1 MILLLAVT
9 AEKSPWIIQPGLWL
23 LNLKAEEGPC
33 IPVPWAGCGVVAV
46 GAGFLSWALVDPDSF
61 VLPQQLNAAQ
71 RRVQDLWKLHPAP
84 GAVICQT
91 WLLWLTLAS
100 SSA

>member
-1 MILLLAVT
+1 M
-9 AEKSPWIIQPGLWL
+9 
-23 LNLKAEEGPC
+23 
-33 IPVPWAGCGVVAV
+33 PVPWAGRGVVAV
-46 GAGFLSWALVDPDSF
+46 GAGFLSRGLVDADSF
-61 VLPQQLNAAQ
+61 VLPQQLNTAQ
-71 RRVQDLWKLHPAP
+71 RRVWDLWKLHPAP

>member
-1 MILLLAVT
+1 MDYPTWFVT
-9 AEKSPWIIQPGLWL
+9 SESKGRGRTVHACATGR
-23 LNLKAEEGPC
+23 
-33 IPVPWAGCGVVAV
+33 CGVVAV
-46 GAGFLSWALVDPDSF
+46 GAGSLSWGLVDPDSF
-61 VLPQQLNAAQ
+61 VLPQQLNTAQ
-71 RRVQDLWKLHPAP
+71 RRVQDLWKFHPAP